1 MRSRLR
7 TPGSKVFDTIAA
19 MLPRLLEGSFNTLLV
34 MTACTILSLP
44 VALTVAVSRLSSNR
58 ILSWTASAY
67 VFIFRGTPALVQ
79 LFFVYYGFSMSDF
92 LRESWAWYYF
102 QNAWFCSI
110 FALTL
115 NTAAYQAEIFRA
127 GLQMVPRSQIDAAWS
142 IGLSNRMTFWLIR
155 VPEAFRLSLPG
166 YGNELILLLKA
177 TSIVSTITILD
188 LLGTAKLI
196 YTETFDPI
204 TPLLLAA
211 ALYLSLVWLMQG
223 AFSAIEWWLMPHMRD
238 ALRAQR
244 RRSRTAIPGSR

>member
-1 MRSRLR
+1 M
-7 TPGSKVFDTIAA
+7 VDVMAA
-19 MLPRLLEGSFNTLLV
+19 MLPRLLDGALNTLIV
-34 MTACTILSLP
+34 MVTCTILSLP
-44 VALTVAVSRLSSNR
+44 LALVVAVSRLSSHEF
-58 ILSWTASAY
+58 LSRAAGAY
-67 VFIFRGTPALVQ
+67 VFVFRGTPALVQ
-79 LFFVYYGFSMSDF
+79 LFFVYYGFSMSATM
-92 LRESWAWYYF
+92 RESWAWYFF

-115 NTAAYQAEIFRA
+115 NTAAYQAEIFRGA
-127 GLQMVPRSQIDAAWS
+127 LQVVPSTQIDAAWS
-142 IGLSNRMTFWLIR
+142 LGLSKSMTFWLVR

-211 ALYLSLVWLMQG
+211 AIYLVLVWLLQLG
-223 AFSAIEWWLMPHMRD
+223 LSAVEWWLMPHMRD
-238 ALRAQR
+238 ALRVKRQR
-244 RRSRTAIPGSR
+244 NPHVMTSGQGRSK